1 MKVKLHTFS
10 PIPVIILILFLSDL
24 SAQSQCIYTWSPQA
38 SGTFSILN
46 SVKAV
51 SPMVAWAAGYN
62 STVRRTTDGGST
74 WINANPNPAMIPGN
88 IETIEAIDAMNA
100 WCATSPGTNTFI
112 YKTTNGG
119 TIWTQVYANTG
130 GFING
135 IRMISSTAGYAFG
148 SPENF
153 TLLWNVLVTSDGG
166 TTWLPLPTRPQGSA
180 GEQGFINCVQ
190 VMEPYI
196 WFGGSTGTVYRSTN
210 LGINWTTAP
219 TPGIAVYVQA
229 LHLNSQTGLGLASGT
244 TMDITTNGGISF
256 TPLPVPGAGNISG
269 IEGAGND
276 LWFVRGE
283 NIYRSTNAGDNWAVE
298 HNTGIT
304 MLAMNF
310 VNNSISG
317 CIEGWAVGYAG
328 TIVKI
333 IGLTVGTA
341 NNQNALPETYKLS
354 QNYPNPFNPSTRID
368 YSIPLSKGVS
378 NGQGITPPLKEAGLS
393 AEGRG
398 MVKLTVTDIL
408 GRQIAVLVNEYKPAG
423 NYSVNFD
430 ATNIPSG
437 VYFYKLE
444 TADFKAVKKMV
455 VLK

>member
-1 MKVKLHTFS
+1 MKVKILFS
-10 PIPVIILILFLSDL
+10 SIPVIIVIFSLIQPDLF
-24 SAQSQCIYTWSPQA
+24 AQSQCIYSWSPQI
-38 SGTFSILN
+38 SGTTSILN

-51 SPMVAWAAGYN
+51 SPMVAWVCGYN

-88 IETIEAIDAMNA
+88 VETIEAIDAMNS
-100 WCATSPGTNTFI
+100 WCATSPGANTFI

-119 TIWTQVYANTG
+119 TIWTQVYANTS

-135 IRMISSTAGYAFG
+135 IRMVSSTAGYAFG
-148 SPENF
+148 SPVNSSF
-153 TLLWNVLVTSDGG
+153 MWNVLVTTDGG
-166 TTWLPLPTRPQGSA
+166 TTWTPLPTRPQGTA
-180 GEQGFINCVQ
+180 G
-190 VMEPYI
+190 
-196 WFGGSTGTVYRSTN
+196 SVYRSTN
-210 LGINWTTAP
+210 GGVNWTSAP
-219 TPGIAVYVQA
+219 TPGINSYVQA
-229 LHLNSQTGLGLASGT
+229 LHFNSQTGLGLASSIS
-244 TMDITTNGGISF
+244 MVKSTNGGVSYSVL
-256 TPLPVPGAGNISG
+256 TVPGAGNISG

-408 GRQIAVLVNEYKPAG
+408 GRQIAVLVNEYNPAG
-423 NYSVNFD
+423 SYSVNFD

-437 VYFYKLE
+437 IYFYKLE
-444 TADFKAVKKMV
+444 AEDFKAVKKMV
-455 VLK
+455 VMK